1 MSQTVAGGGPSSDAS
16 RESMFGLAYALGAF
30 LLWGVAPIYFK
41 AVGAANPVEILAHRV
56 VWTAIMMI
64 GLIYAL
70 GKTDAVMDVLRQPRR
85 LPIYALSTVLIS
97 INWLTYIYAI
107 SIDHLVD
114 ASLGYYINP
123 LVNVLLG
130 MMFLSEKLN
139 RWQGLA
145 VALAGIGVGY
155 QLVAYGDVPWISLT
169 LAFSFG
175 FYALV
180 RKKAKV
186 DPLAGLLVETL
197 LLTPVGL
204 IYLFWL
210 GSQDAGQFVMGG
222 WWMSVLLI
230 ASGIVTGLPLIL
242 FMFGAQRLTLSTIG
256 LMQYLAPTIQL
267 VLAVAIFGE
276 PFSPATMVTFAFI
289 WLGLV
294 VYSWDAFGSYRRA
307 RRTA

>member
-1 MSQTVAGGGPSSDAS
+1 ML
-16 RESMFGLAYALGAF
+16 GLAYALGAF

-41 AVGAANPVEILAHRV
+41 AVGAASPVEILAHRV

-70 GKTDAVMDVLRQPRR
+70 GKTDAVTDVLRQPRR

-294 VYSWDAFGSYRRA
+294 VYSWDAFGTYRRA
-307 RRTA
+307 RRPT

>member
-1 MSQTVAGGGPSSDAS
+1 MSQTMVGGSPSSNAS
-16 RESMFGLAYALGAF
+16 RESMLGLAYALGAF

-64 GLIYAL
+64 GLIYGL

-155 QLVAYGDVPWISLT
+155 QLVAYGEVPWISLT

-210 GSQDAGQFVMGG
+210 GSQDAGQFVAGG

-256 LMQYLAPTIQL
+256 LMQYIAPTIQL

-294 VYSWDAFGSYRRA
+294 IYSWDAFGTYRRA

>member
-1 MSQTVAGGGPSSDAS
+1 MSQTVVGGGPSTDAS
-16 RESMFGLAYALGAF
+16 RESMLGLAYALGAF

-70 GKTDAVMDVLRQPRR
+70 RKTDAVMDVLRQPRR
-85 LPIYALSTVLIS
+85 LSIYALSTVLIS

-242 FMFGAQRLTLSTIG
+242 FMLGAQRLTLSTIG

-276 PFSPATMVTFAFI
+276 PFSSATMVTFAFI
-289 WLGLV
+289 WVGLV
-294 VYSWDAFGSYRRA
+294 IYSWDAFGTYRRGRRA
-307 RRTA
+307 R

>member
-1 MSQTVAGGGPSSDAS
+1 ML
-16 RESMFGLAYALGAF
+16 GLAYALGAF

-41 AVGAANPVEILAHRV
+41 AVGAASPVEILAHRV

-145 VALAGIGVGY
+145 VALAGAGVGY
-155 QLVAYGDVPWISLT
+155 QLVAYGEVPWISLT

-210 GSQDAGQFVMGG
+210 GSQDAGQFAASG

-256 LMQYLAPTIQL
+256 LMQYIAPTIQL

-294 VYSWDAFGSYRRA
+294 VYSWDAFGTYRRA
-307 RRTA
+307 RRTT